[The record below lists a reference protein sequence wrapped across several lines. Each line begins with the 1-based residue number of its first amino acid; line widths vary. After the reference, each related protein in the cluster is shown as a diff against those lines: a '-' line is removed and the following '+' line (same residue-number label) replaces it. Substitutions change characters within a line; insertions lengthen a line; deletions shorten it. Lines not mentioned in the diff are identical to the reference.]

1 MSAIATNGEIGG
13 GGTYYVMSRILGPE
27 FGGSIGIIFAIANA
41 INASLNIVG
50 FVQTVQSAMFE
61 YGGFYITE
69 ANGINDTRILG
80 VILTILVWAL
90 CGAGAKYEA
99 KVKSLIYFNKS
110 KIRYHCMLNFFFKQ
124 TQSFLLVILMVA
136 LANFVVG
143 SIIGPNGSD
152 AKLSRGFLGYEGY
165 THIN

>member
-1 MSAIATNGEIGG
+1 MSMSAIATNGEIGG

-99 KVKSLIYFNKS
+99 KVILKFSLDSHSGSHYRYIFFNRHKAF
-110 KIRYHCMLNFFFKQ
+110 YW
-124 TQSFLLVILMVA
+124 
-136 LANFVVG
+136 
-143 SIIGPNGSD
+143 
-152 AKLSRGFLGYEGY
+152 
-165 THIN
+165 